1 MTITLYLIPPSPPC
15 RSILLLAK
23 RIGVEL
29 TPVVVDLLKGEH
41 LKPEFLAINPEHT
54 VPTMVDHN
62 TNLTLWE
69 SRAILS
75 YLVDKYAPGNPV
87 YPQDPVARALVNRW
101 LYYDIGTLHAVNKE
115 IIRPLVFANQAPT
128 EEKLKMLDEMLKGMD
143 AQLEKNGTKFAA
155 GEDLTIADLALC
167 TTLDMPVYA
176 LPFDLSKYKNVNEWY
191 ERVKV
196 EAEGYD
202 EICDSVMKG
211 FKAMLDERATGD
223 K

>member
-15 RSILLLAK
+15 RSVLLLAK

-69 SRAILS
+69 SRAIMP

-87 YPQDPVARALVNRW
+87 YPQDPVERALVNRW
-101 LYYDIGTLHAVNKE
+101 LYFDIGFMQTVGKE
-115 IIRPLVFANQAPT
+115 IIRPLIFANQAPT
-128 EEKLKMLDEMLKGMD
+128 EEKLQILDDKLKVWD
-143 AQLEKNGTKFAA
+143 AQLEKNGTKFVA
-155 GEDLTIADLALC
+155 GEEPTIADLALC
-167 TTLDMPVYA
+167 VTLDMPVY
-176 LPFDLSKYKNVNEWY
+176 LLSFDLSKYKNVNEWY
-191 ERVKV
+191 LELK
-196 EAEGYD
+196 ADLEGYD
-202 EICDSVMKG
+202 EICDSVLKG
-211 FKAMLDERATGD
+211 FKVMLDKRAAGD